1 MNATVNID
9 ELIEVVRQGG
19 VVKTG
24 VNVYS
29 SRDVLLIAKDVLI
42 KSVNALLTLK
52 QNGLTEVPVDY
63 KNAGGIWNK
72 KGKSVEIKPDPAVS
86 GNVKEKVVPVP
97 ESKRVREITQLKKEA
112 KVFHDR
118 AKENVKKIIE
128 EIKQTGGRFDQTI
141 LESTIDDIFTF
152 LATHGN
158 TFNYLAKELFNH
170 DEYLYTHSVN
180 VCTLGTTVLLQFN
193 EHFGNLVNRQLNHL
207 YMDNGQLKL
216 NGDST
221 SYILYYPE
229 ELKEI
234 AMGMFLHDIGKV
246 FISEQIL
253 NKPGALTRDEKK
265 LFNSHSYELGKVIL
279 GKNGIQNAFIHNVV
293 KYHHSA
299 LFKDEKD
306 TYPVEKLPIEIP
318 PYVKICKL
326 VDGYDTL
333 TSGIS
338 SRDAESPVTAVTQIF
353 RKYAGKADIMLQLVL
368 HAFVRVVG
376 IYPSCSVVYL
386 RNGQMAYV
394 IDSDGPICIPFTDR
408 YGNSVSEQ
416 QEPVDFSTVGE
427 EEMGLTIDRR
437 RPPLSPK
444 RAYDILPEY
453 LREI

>member
-1 MNATVNID
+1 MNPAVKID

-24 VNVYS
+24 VDVYS

-52 QNGLTEVPVDY
+52 QNGLMEVPVDY
-63 KNAGGIWNK
+63 KNSGGIWNK
-72 KGKSVEIKPDPAVS
+72 KGKLVDIKPDPAAS
-86 GNVKEKVVPVP
+86 GNGKKKTVSSPK
-97 ESKRVREITQLKKEA
+97 SKRLREITQLKKEA
-112 KVFHDR
+112 KAFHDH
-118 AKENVKKIIE
+118 AKENVRKIID
-128 EIKQTGGRFDQTI
+128 EIKQTGGQFDQTI
-141 LESTIDDIFTF
+141 MESTIDDIFAF
-152 LATHGN
+152 LASHGN
-158 TFNYLAKELFNH
+158 ALNYLAKELYSY

-193 EHFGNLVNRQLNHL
+193 EHFGQLINQQLNHL
-207 YMDNGQLKL
+207 FTDNGRLKL
-216 NGDST
+216 NGDAT

-246 FISEQIL
+246 LVSEQIL
-253 NKPGALTRDEKK
+253 NKQGVLTLDEKK
-265 LFNSHSYELGKVIL
+265 LFNSHSSEFGKVIL

-326 VDGYDTL
+326 VDCYDTL
-333 TSGIS
+333 TTGIS
-338 SRDAESPVTAVTQIF
+338 SKDAESPVTAVTQIF
-353 RKYAGKADIMLQLVL
+353 RKYAGKEDIMLQLVL
-368 HAFVRVVG
+368 HAFVKVVG

-408 YGNSVSEQ
+408 YGNAVSEQ
-416 QEPVDFSTVGE
+416 QEPVDISTVGE
-427 EEMGLTIDRR
+427 EEMGLSIDRR

-444 RAYDILPEY
+444 RAYDILPDY